1 MLYTVCTCIKQLYAV
16 AVFQLLPCA
25 AYVNSHNGRG
35 QGPLGNTRLLVC
47 SAEELILLAQFQGSC
62 DVDRIY
68 FSGIWVILQ
77 QAGRQGVAVL
87 QQLHVVRR
95 A

>member
-1 MLYTVCTCIKQLYAV
+1 MC
-16 AVFQLLPCA
+16 P
-25 AYVNSHNGRG
+25 
-35 QGPLGNTRLLVC
+35 
-47 SAEELILLAQFQGSC
+47 AEELILLAQFQGSC

-77 QAGRQGVAVL
+77 QAGRQRVAVL

-95 A
+95 ALGLKLLRYAHPAS